1 MTPVTLSLLEKVKA
15 NRSINTVQFKE
26 SIASTYAPPRDAS
39 LLSVWVTLREFC
51 GKHFF
56 SS

>member
-15 NRSINTVQFKE
+15 NRSINTIQFKE
-26 SIASTYAPPRDAS
+26 SIASTYAPPRDTS